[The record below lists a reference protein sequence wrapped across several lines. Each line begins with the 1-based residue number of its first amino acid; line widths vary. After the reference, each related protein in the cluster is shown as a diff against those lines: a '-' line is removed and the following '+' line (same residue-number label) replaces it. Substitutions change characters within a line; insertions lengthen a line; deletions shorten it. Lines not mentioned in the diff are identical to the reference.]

1 MDEYL
6 ALVIDDNS
14 GDRKLIRRL
23 LARVGVSSAVLEADC
38 VAAAL
43 AMAGPEPDVIF
54 LDYLLPG
61 RSGLS
66 ALPEVREKW
75 PGAAIIMM
83 TGQGDETVAKSA
95 ILNGAADYIT
105 KNVINQNAL
114 QRMVRNGVDAAR
126 MKWRL
131 EQQRQDLAT
140 FSDVLVHDLKAP
152 MRAVAYLADQIA
164 EDFEAGEL
172 KEAGEGLALLKKSA
186 LRMQRMV
193 TALHDHIHL
202 DRQEKYEN
210 AAVRDLIAGALDALE
225 LDIVESG
232 AEVSVE
238 IDPQI
243 DELYCDSPLVSQVLQ
258 NLIGNAIKYSG
269 DKAPRVAVQVHLRGS
284 EARFE
289 VIDNGIGIAPEYSK
303 TIFEPFKRAPG
314 LGDVQGSGLGLA
326 TCRKLV
332 LRQNGRIWCE
342 SVPGE
347 GTTMIFCL
355 PILAVPATATPLSA

>member
-1 MDEYL
+1 MDDYL

-23 LARVGVSSAVLEADC
+23 LTRVGISSTVLEADG
-38 VAAAL
+38 VASAL
-43 AMAGPEPDVIF
+43 ALACPDPDVIF

-66 ALPEVREKW
+66 GLPEVRAKW

-95 ILNGAADYIT
+95 ILSGAADYIT

-114 QRMVRNGVDAAR
+114 QRMVKNGVDAAR

-140 FSDVLVHDLKAP
+140 FSDVLVHDLRAP

-172 KEAGEGLALLKKSA
+172 EEAGEGLELLKKSA
-186 LRMQRMV
+186 LRMQRMI
-193 TALHDHIHL
+193 TSLHDHIRL
-202 DRQEKYEN
+202 DRQERYEN
-210 AAVRDLIAGALDALE
+210 AVIQDLIAGALDALE
-225 LDIVESG
+225 LDVIESG
-232 AEVSVE
+232 AEVAVD

-243 DELYCDSPLVSQVLQ
+243 DALHCDGPLVSQVLQ
-258 NLIGNAIKYSG
+258 NLVGNAIKYSG
-269 DKAPRVAVQVHLRGS
+269 DKAPRIAVTVSLRGS

-289 VIDNGIGIAPEYSK
+289 VTDNGIGIAPEYSK

-314 LGDVQGSGLGLA
+314 LSEIQGSGLGLA

-355 PILAVPATATPLSA
+355 PILTAPSTVTPLSA